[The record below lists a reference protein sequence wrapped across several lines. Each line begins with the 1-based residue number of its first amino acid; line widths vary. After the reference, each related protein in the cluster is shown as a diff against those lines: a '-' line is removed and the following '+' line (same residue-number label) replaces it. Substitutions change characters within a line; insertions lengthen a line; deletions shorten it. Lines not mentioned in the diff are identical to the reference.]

1 MKIKNV
7 TFSKND
13 KDGVRI
19 FLLMNIEYFLGFG
32 IKLETLALLQPL

>member
-1 MKIKNV
+1 MTRMV
-7 TFSKND
+7 SEFSLK
-13 KDGVRI
+13 